1 MGAPL
6 LGRHFAELHDA
17 STPTV
22 AVAAAGSFAG
32 QIAAVVQAAPVWV
45 YLLAALAPWLPIL
58 VLELIWTYRHFRWLA
73 IFCLLIVTQ
82 TGFLLEHA
90 ARMIQVHVLSRDP
103 SQATGI
109 LGSLDVQRVQYVWT
123 SWTVLA
129 VLLLLTRFP
138 RNAWLWVTLLIAA
151 WDAVHAHLGL
161 SALWLPL
168 TQVELQF
175 GYAVA
180 EFIVLNLAFALQL
193 GRTYDA
199 WLARAFPQL
208 PEQVLIDATGRLEE
222 VHLRPG
228 ERVEHAAERL
238 FIVTS
243 GRGVLLREGPGGH
256 DILLGV
262 LGPGQVVTDE
272 GTLYAETTLEFLVL
286 PSGAV

>member
-1 MGAPL
+1 MGAPI
-6 LGRHFAELHDA
+6 LGRHFAELQDA

-45 YLLAALAPWLPIL
+45 YLLAALAPWVPIL

-82 TGFLLEHA
+82 TGYLLEHA

-109 LGSLDVQRVQYVWT
+109 IGTLDVQRVQYVWT
-123 SWTVLA
+123 SWAVLA
-129 VLLLLTRFP
+129 LLLLIARFR
-138 RNAWLWVTLLIAA
+138 RNPWLWVTLLIAA
-151 WDAVHAHLGL
+151 WDAVDSHLG
-161 SALWLPL
+161 SNSMV
-168 TQVELQF
+168 QVELHF

-180 EFIVLNLAFALQL
+180 EIVGLNLAFALQL

-222 VHLRPG
+222 VRLRPG
-228 ERVEHAAERL
+228 ERVAHAAEQL
-238 FIVTS
+238 FIVTR
-243 GRGVLLREGPGGH
+243 GTGVLLREGPGGH

-262 LGPGQVVTDE
+262 LSPGQVVNE
-272 GTLYAETTLEFLVL
+272 SGTLCAETTLELLVL
-286 PSGAV
+286 PSSAV

>member
-1 MGAPL
+1 MGMGAPL
-6 LGRHFAELHDA
+6 LGRHFAQLQDA

-32 QIAAVVQAAPVWV
+32 QVAAVVQAAPVWV

-73 IFCLLIVTQ
+73 IFCLLMVTQ
-82 TGFLLEHA
+82 SGYLLEHA
-90 ARMIQVHVLSRDP
+90 ARMIQVHILSRDP

-109 LGSLDVQRVQYVWT
+109 IGTLDAQRVQYVWT
-123 SWTVLA
+123 SWAVLA
-129 VLLLLTRFP
+129 LLLLIARFP
-138 RNAWLWVTLLIAA
+138 RNPWLWATVLIAA
-151 WDAVHAHLGL
+151 WDALDSHLR
-161 SALWLPL
+161 SNSVA
-168 TQVELQF
+168 QVELHF
-175 GYAVA
+175 AYAVA
-180 EFIVLNLAFALQL
+180 EIVALNLAFALQL

-208 PEQVLIDATGRLEE
+208 PEQVLIDAKGRLEE
-222 VHLRPG
+222 VRLRPG
-228 ERVEHAAERL
+228 ERVEHPAEQL

-272 GTLYAETTLEFLVL
+272 GTLCAETTLELLTL